1 MKKISKRESLCKG
14 RKAAGILAALLA
26 VGLLAGCG
34 KGKQVGDETEKETKQ
49 ETAGAAEAQGSLWQ
63 DIEVEN
69 YVTLGEY
76 KGLRVTVAAPEVD
89 VSQRDELVQTVYAE
103 TLQYNSGGIVVED
116 GIKNRAVAK
125 GDTVNIDYK
134 GTKDGVAFEGG
145 TAAGAFLAI
154 GSGQFISGFEE
165 GLIGVMPG
173 STVDLQLKF
182 PEGYGNTELA
192 GKAVVFTVT
201 VNYIMPA
208 GMHKAV
214 IAAIGLPG
222 VSTQAELE
230 QYVYDYLLNS
240 AQASYDMEVQN
251 AALEILLNNCTFA
264 ELPESLAKQYKEMYR
279 KRIEANAKAAGM
291 AADAFLAAY
300 YNHADGLDAFL
311 DMYGE
316 KAMKQDLAL
325 WAVAKKEQLNVSDDE
340 LNAILLEEAKAS
352 GFQTA
357 EEYLGDMTLEECR
370 MELVLGKAVD
380 FLAKNAVTGQ

>member
-1 MKKISKRESLCKG
+1 MKKISKREPLFRG

-26 VGLLAGCG
+26 VGILAGCG
-34 KGKQVGDETEKETKQ
+34 KEKQAGDETAKEANQ
-49 ETAGAAEAQGSLWQ
+49 ETAGSAEAQGNLWQ
-63 DIEVEN
+63 DVEAEK

-76 KGLRVTVAAPEVD
+76 KGLRVTVAAPKVD

-192 GKAVVFTVT
+192 GKEVVFTVT
-201 VNYIMPA
+201 VNYIMPE
-208 GMHKAV
+208 GMHQAV

-222 VSTQAELE
+222 VSTQAQLE
-230 QYVYDYLLNS
+230 QYVYDYLMNS
-240 AQASYDMEVQN
+240 AQTAHNMEVQN
-251 AALEILLNNCTFA
+251 AVLEILLNNCTFA

-279 KRIEANAKAAGM
+279 KRIETNAKAAGM
-291 AADAFLAAY
+291 VADAFLATY
-300 YNHADGLDAFL
+300 YNHPDGLDAFL
-311 DMYGE
+311 ELYGE
-316 KAMKQDLAL
+316 KAMRQDLAL
-325 WAVAKKEQLNVSDDE
+325 LAVANKEQLNVSDDE
-340 LNAILLEEAKAS
+340 LNAILLEEANAS

-370 MELVLGKAVD
+370 MELVLGKAMD